1 MGEITDFFSTL
12 FGSNY
17 SEEQK
22 RMLGIQ
28 AEAAQLQLEDMR
40 RRLPEMS
47 GVRSDALAMIMGNAQ
62 DVGGRSRGR
71 IQSRPFNPFGPMRD
85 VQTFGTNYPTPSTYD
100 VGPAWFFDDDTV
112 DDTGAS
118 PGPDA
123 LDVNPY
129 TQIGLGNM
137 GFNPY
142 LTRIEDGPY
151 DEMGRLSMLPSL
163 TVRDEENPYEVL
175 QGIMGYNPSLTSRV
189 ENPYEVL
196 QGIMG
201 YNPSLTSRVE
211 NPYELIGTMGLNP
224 SLQQHDEDGSP
235 YGAGG
240 RMVTPPSLYQQDGG
254 ENPYEVLQGIM
265 GGTKPAIEDDNT
277 SRSLS
282 DYYSMASKPPKIEE
296 GGGTNPYEALQGI
309 MGGTR
314 PPSIQDDPAA
324 GLATW
329 RAAMAAQSPELTGIE
344 GYLDAVMGAEQ
355 IAPPRDTAR
364 PQQEW
369 LQDFIEEHGD
379 YGLAQLRKINDPSVL
394 EAIRSGSMSLPPGFQ
409 FSETG
414 VLQPS
419 GGDID
424 WREYSTWVQALPP
437 NLYAMML
444 GPVSMDG
451 SGMGVIS

>member
-163 TVRDEENPYEVL
+163 TVRDE
-175 QGIMGYNPSLTSRV
+175 